1 MEDINNVFEKIKKAE
16 AILDDLDRKRGES
29 AVENNALAKL
39 DKEYLN
45 SIANARHTLAS
56 IKEKLS
62 KELAVRILELDKC
75 QEDLAT
81 LDARLKVGEITE
93 EEYQSKGRHLI
104 EKTKNLEQKVTDTQ
118 GLIAAKF
125 AENIAP
131 VIQSGKALVVAGP
144 LIDTTPAPQKA
155 VEPQEVEID

>member
-1 MEDINNVFEKIKKAE
+1 MEDINSVFEKIKKAGV
-16 AILDDLDRKRGES
+16 ILDELDRKRGDNT
-29 AVENNALAKL
+29 VENNALAKL

-45 SIANARHTLAS
+45 NIANARHTLAS

-62 KELAVRILELDKC
+62 KELAVKILELDKC

-81 LDARLKVGEITE
+81 LDARLKVGEI
-93 EEYQSKGRHLI
+93 
-104 EKTKNLEQKVTDTQ
+104 TDTQ

>member
-16 AILDDLDRKRGES
+16 AILNELDRKRGES
-29 AVENNALAKL
+29 AAETNPLAKL

-45 SIANARHTLAS
+45 SIANARHTLTS

-62 KELAVRILELDKC
+62 KQLSIRILELDKC

-93 EEYQSKGRHLI
+93 EEHQAKGKHLI
-104 EKTKNLEQKVTDTQ
+104 EKIKILEQKVTDTQ
-118 GLIAAKF
+118 SLIAAKF
-125 AENIAP
+125 AETLLP
-131 VIQSGKALVVAGP
+131 
-144 LIDTTPAPQKA
+144 
-155 VEPQEVEID
+155 